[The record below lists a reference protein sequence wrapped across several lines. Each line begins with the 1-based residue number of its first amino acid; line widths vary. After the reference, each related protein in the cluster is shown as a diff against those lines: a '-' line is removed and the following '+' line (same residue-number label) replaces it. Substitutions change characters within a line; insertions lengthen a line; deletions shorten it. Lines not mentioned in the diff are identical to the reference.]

1 MAKQITIEGI
11 PDAFYHQI
19 SARAARGNRS
29 VPEFIIAE
37 PERIVARPSVAD
49 WLQEVRRR
57 KEASGISVSVSE
69 ILAARDADR
78 RCPLLLTPPPGVIP
92 GDVRYAAIAE
102 PPGCPL
108 RDGLAAGPP
117 LGPICQIIVPR
128 WRWTIKNVAGLAVH
142 LAGGDCAMVLLST
155 VAFHFRWFDVPVIP
169 AQAGIQQCYPDPD
182 CVVATGLRPNHLK
195 RNATYRA
202 PRLWRSSNTP
212 EWQNKLYRAHRYPP
226 DYPGLQ
232 GLDLTPKGTVARYR

>member
-37 PERIVARPSVAD
+37 PEHIVARPSVAD

-57 KEASGISVSVSE
+57 KEASGVSVSVSE
-69 ILAARDADR
+69 ILAARNADR

-92 GDVRYAAIAE
+92 GDIRYAAIAE

-108 RDGLAAGPP
+108 HDGLAAKSP

-128 WRWTIKNVAGLAVH
+128 WR
-142 LAGGDCAMVLLST
+142 
-155 VAFHFRWFDVPVIP
+155 
-169 AQAGIQQCYPDPD
+169 
-182 CVVATGLRPNHLK
+182 
-195 RNATYRA
+195 
-202 PRLWRSSNTP
+202 
-212 EWQNKLYRAHRYPP
+212 
-226 DYPGLQ
+226 
-232 GLDLTPKGTVARYR
+232 